1 MRKFVAIFLLLLLC
15 ASALA
20 EAAPGTRLGYK
31 VLLELSGGKR
41 NAFGSPVSLAW
52 ALSMAADGAKGET
65 RQKLLKALGAE
76 DTDAVAALDLDV
88 HRLCYQVAVTLPEG
102 VASGEYEYELTADD
116 VTVSTGVM
124 MVTDGPNK
132 PGQYNKP
139 ITYEQYGQYF
149 DFQIFWSNKCYTL

>member
-1 MRKFVAIFLLLLLC
+1 METALPKGGLFVFPKI
-15 ASALA
+15 
-20 EAAPGTRLGYK
+20 G
-31 VLLELSGGKR
+31 VLLFVGKMIYLNNTTEAQAVFIPR
-41 NAFGSPVSLAW
+41 DTEATGLLRLKMRSTVGLDIPVS
-52 ALSMAADGAKGET
+52 
-65 RQKLLKALGAE
+65 
-76 DTDAVAALDLDV
+76 VAALDLDV

-139 ITYEQYGQYF
+139 ITYEQYGQ
-149 DFQIFWSNKCYTL
+149 